1 MSNVHGFGNFPRQD
15 APQRQ
20 PPRQPYPQQGRQF
33 QPRQDEEGP
42 GFMEGFQG
50 NALEEQLRLA

>member
-1 MSNVHGFGNFPRQD
+1 MSNVHGFGNFGPRN
-15 APQRQ
+15 P
-20 PPRQPYPQQGRQF
+20 PPRQPNFQHGRQQPQQQ
-33 QPRQDEEGP
+33 QEEGP